1 MKKGEKG
8 NNPSIKKN
16 NNIKSKK
23 KIIPKKIKSTPE
35 SRLSDLEK
43 TLDINIQILKTFYQ
57 SSNPSD
63 LKNNNNNKSNIT
75 KEQAIIKAIE
85 NIKNK
90 YKNKKELFNK
100 LKQKKSKSLIELQ
113 IYSEKKRKLEELKI
127 LYQDKLE
134 ENEEGL
140 YNKEENIK
148 KVEKRL
154 KEVEIYIHKLT
165 INMHDKIRQKYYQ
178 DFTIKDFLDINN
190 EVAREKDLLIKK
202 NNQIKSELKN
212 TLNENKLYK
221 MKNSDEKKTNDESE
235 IKLEEKNHEDKI
247 KKLTQKYENKIE
259 LINSRKNLLKNALEK
274 MNSEF
279 HLFDINK
286 LIKKNN
292 QNISINMDNRKGS
305 NKKINIKRNS
315 NIKESTRK
323 DFDRMNSFLDLSV
336 INNKEDENNISNNKF
351 DIMKSSIW
359 GDVSAI
365 NAKDIS
371 FIEKKD
377 GF

>member
-1 MKKGEKG
+1 MKKGERG

-16 NNIKSKK
+16 NNIKPKK

-63 LKNNNNNKSNIT
+63 LKNNNNKSNIN

-259 LINSRKNLLKNALEK
+259 LINSRKNLLKNAFEK

-351 DIMKSSIW
+351 DVMKSSIW
-359 GDVSAI
+359 DVSAI

>member
-16 NNIKSKK
+16 NNIKPKK

-63 LKNNNNNKSNIT
+63 LKNNNNKSNIT

-247 KKLTQKYENKIE
+247 KKLTQKYENNIE

-351 DIMKSSIW
+351 DVMKSSIW
-359 GDVSAI
+359 DVSAI

>member
-16 NNIKSKK
+16 NNIKPKK

-165 INMHDKIRQKYYQ
+165 INMNDKIRQKYYQ

-351 DIMKSSIW
+351 DVMKSSIW
-359 GDVSAI
+359 DVSAI

>member
-16 NNIKSKK
+16 NNIKPKK

-57 SSNPSD
+57 SSNPLD
-63 LKNNNNNKSNIT
+63 LKNNNKSNIT
-75 KEQAIIKAIE
+75 KEQSIIKAIE

-154 KEVEIYIHKLT
+154 KQVEIYIHKLT

-336 INNKEDENNISNNKF
+336 INNKEDENNISTNKF

>member
-1 MKKGEKG
+1 MKKIEKG
-8 NNPSIKKN
+8 NNTLIKKN
-16 NNIKSKK
+16 IKPKK

-57 SSNPSD
+57 SSNSLD
-63 LKNNNNNKSNIT
+63 VKNNNSNT
-75 KEQAIIKAIE
+75 SKEQTIIKAIE

-90 YKNKKELFNK
+90 YNNKKELFNK

-113 IYSEKKRKLEELKI
+113 IYSEKKRKLEEIKI

-140 YNKEENIK
+140 YNKEENVK

-165 INMHDKIRQKYYQ
+165 INMPDKIKQKYYQ

-221 MKNSDEKKTNDESE
+221 MKNSDEKRTNDESE
-235 IKLEEKNHEDKI
+235 IKQEEKNEEEKI
-247 KKLTQKYENKIE
+247 KKLTIKYQNKIE
-259 LINSRKNLLKNALEK
+259 LINSKKNLLKNAMEK

-292 QNISINMDNRKGS
+292 PNISINLDNKRGS
-305 NKKINIKRNS
+305 YKKINIKRNS
-315 NIKESTRK
+315 NLKESTRK

>member
-351 DIMKSSIW
+351 DVMKSSIW
-359 GDVSAI
+359 DVSAI

>member
-16 NNIKSKK
+16 NNIKPKK

-63 LKNNNNNKSNIT
+63 LKNNNNKSNIT

-259 LINSRKNLLKNALEK
+259 LINSRKNLLKNAFEK

-351 DIMKSSIW
+351 DVMKSSIW
-359 GDVSAI
+359 DVSAI

>member
-16 NNIKSKK
+16 NNIKPKK

-351 DIMKSSIW
+351 DVMKSSIW
-359 GDVSAI
+359 DVSAI

>member
-35 SRLSDLEK
+35 SGLSDLEK

-351 DIMKSSIW
+351 DVMKSSIW
-359 GDVSAI
+359 DVSAI

>member
-16 NNIKSKK
+16 NNIKPKK
-23 KIIPKKIKSTPE
+23 KIIPNKIKSTPE

-63 LKNNNNNKSNIT
+63 LKNNNNKSNIN
-75 KEQAIIKAIE
+75 KEQSIIKAIE

-292 QNISINMDNRKGS
+292 QNVSINMDNRKGS

-351 DIMKSSIW
+351 DVMKSSIW
-359 GDVSAI
+359 DVSAI

>member
-16 NNIKSKK
+16 NNIKPKK

-63 LKNNNNNKSNIT
+63 LKNNNNKSNIN

-351 DIMKSSIW
+351 DVMKSSIW
-359 GDVSAI
+359 DVSAI

>member
-1 MKKGEKG
+1 MIDKMFLIFEYLYLKSSL
-8 NNPSIKKN
+8 NP
-16 NNIKSKK
+16 
-23 KIIPKKIKSTPE
+23 
-35 SRLSDLEK
+35 L
-43 TLDINIQILKTFYQ
+43 
-57 SSNPSD
+57 D
-63 LKNNNNNKSNIT
+63 LKNNNKSNIT

-351 DIMKSSIW
+351 DVMKSSIW
-359 GDVSAI
+359 DVSAI

>member
-16 NNIKSKK
+16 NNIKPKK

-63 LKNNNNNKSNIT
+63 LKNNNNKSNIT

-165 INMHDKIRQKYYQ
+165 INMIDKIRQKYYQ

-351 DIMKSSIW
+351 DVMKSSIW
-359 GDVSAI
+359 DVSAI

>member
-16 NNIKSKK
+16 NNIKPKK

-63 LKNNNNNKSNIT
+63 LKNNNKSNIT

-305 NKKINIKRNS
+305 NKKINIKRKS

-351 DIMKSSIW
+351 DVMKSSIW
-359 GDVSAI
+359 DVSAI

>member
-1 MKKGEKG
+1 MRKREKG
-8 NNPSIKKN
+8 KTPLEKN
-16 NNIKSKK
+16 NNIPKK

-57 SSNPSD
+57 SSNSS
-63 LKNNNNNKSNIT
+63 NKSNSS
-75 KEQAIIKAIE
+75 KEQTIIKAIE
-85 NIKNK
+85 SIKNRYAK
-90 YKNKKELFNK
+90 KKELFNN
-100 LKQKKSKSLIELQ
+100 LKQRKSKSLIELQ
-113 IYSEKKRKLEELKI
+113 IYFEKKRKLEEMKD

-140 YNKEENIK
+140 FNKEENIK

-165 INMHDKIRQKYYQ
+165 LNMQDKSRQKYYQ

-190 EVAREKDLLIKK
+190 EIMRQKDLLSKR
-202 NNQIKSELKN
+202 NNQIKLELNN

-221 MKNSDEKKTNDESE
+221 MKNNEEKNTNDENE
-235 IKLEEKNHEDKI
+235 GKIEEKNEQEEKI
-247 KKLTQKYENKIE
+247 KKLTEKYENKIE
-259 LINSRKNLLKNALEK
+259 LINSKKNLLKNALEK

-286 LIKKNN
+286 IIKKNN
-292 QNISINMDNRKGS
+292 QSINFNLDNKKAFY
-305 NKKINIKRNS
+305 KKINGKRNIS
-315 NIKESTRK
+315 IKESTRK
-323 DFDRMNSFLDLSV
+323 DNDKMNSFLDISV
-336 INNKEDENNISNNKF
+336 LNNKEDENNISKDKF
-351 DIMKSSIW
+351 GIMKSSIW
-359 GDVSAI
+359 DVSAI
-365 NAKDIS
+365 NVKDIS
-371 FIEKKD
+371 FIEKKE

>member
-259 LINSRKNLLKNALEK
+259 LINSRKNLLKNAFEK

-351 DIMKSSIW
+351 DVMKSSIW
-359 GDVSAI
+359 DVSAI

>member
-16 NNIKSKK
+16 NNIKPKK

-63 LKNNNNNKSNIT
+63 LKNNNNKSNIT

-351 DIMKSSIW
+351 DVMKSSIW
-359 GDVSAI
+359 DVSAI